1 MTRASTSSAA
11 GADAV
16 TTEAMTTEA
25 MTTDA
30 VWREFGA
37 QLRAFVHRR
46 IADPD
51 RADDV
56 LGEIL
61 LRVHKNLGRVEDR
74 EHLIRWV
81 YRIARSAIID
91 DYRRAARDRDRLAPL
106 TGDAPDQAGQEWDD
120 DAATTLRELA
130 TCLRPLLEGLSP
142 EQRRAVELTDLEGLT
157 QADAAALEGVS
168 LSGMKSR
175 VQRGRRKLAELL
187 GRCCALTLDAH
198 GMPMDYT
205 APTDC
210 RCAGSPR

>member
-1 MTRASTSSAA
+1 MTTASTLTTASTRSATD
-11 GADAV
+11 ADAL
-16 TTEAMTTEA
+16 TTE
-25 MTTDA
+25 A

-37 QLRAFVHRR
+37 QLRVFVQRR

-61 LRVHKNLGRVEDR
+61 LRVHRNLGRVEDR

-106 TGDAPDQAGQEWDD
+106 TGDAPDPAGPDGD
-120 DAATTLRELA
+120 DAATAQRELA
-130 TCLRPLLEGLSP
+130 ACLRPLLDGLSP

-157 QADAAALEGVS
+157 QARAAAVEGVS

-187 GRCCALTLDAH
+187 GRCCALTLDAR
-198 GMPMDYT
+198 GMPVDYT
-205 APTDC
+205 TPTDC
-210 RCAGSPR
+210 RCAGDPR